1 LVFLPKSVIMGRRKL
16 KRDIPDMAKSKA
28 SDKGAANKAA
38 GKRPDALTYP
48 NGDKPAIKYCDFVR
62 LDSSNDGVMFSF
74 GQSHPRRQSFNIL
87 EEIFIPWRVCASLH
101 KILGD
106 QLDVVMKQIREIV
119 GEDEQDE
126 KSK

>member
-1 LVFLPKSVIMGRRKL
+1 
-16 KRDIPDMAKSKA
+16 MAKSKA
-28 SDKGAANKAA
+28 SDKGATDRIADK
-38 GKRPDALTYP
+38 KPDELTYP
-48 NGDKPAIKYCDFVR
+48 NGEKPAVKYCDFVR

-119 GEDEQDE
+119 GEEEGDE
-126 KSK
+126 KNK